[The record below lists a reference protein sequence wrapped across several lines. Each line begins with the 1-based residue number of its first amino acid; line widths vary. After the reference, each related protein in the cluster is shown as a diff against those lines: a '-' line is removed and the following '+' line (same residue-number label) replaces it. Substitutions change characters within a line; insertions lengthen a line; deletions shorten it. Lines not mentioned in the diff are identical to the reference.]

1 MASITPRKRRR
12 VPGSATSPLAPAGS
26 GATPVITSLP
36 LAALKPY
43 DRNTRTHT
51 DHQIGLIAASI
62 EQFGFNNPI
71 LIDQDNRIVAGHG
84 RYETARRLELAT
96 VPTVLLDHLKPQQV
110 RAYHIADNRLA
121 ELSEW
126 NRDMLRL
133 EIADFLALDLEG
145 SLEFDLPAL
154 GFTTP
159 ALDVLFAESDEK
171 GTEPER
177 VNLPDDG
184 TQAVTRPG
192 DLWCLGKH
200 RMLCGDALDPAV
212 LGVVMESEKAQL
224 VFTDPPYNVPV
235 RGHVRAG
242 KGHREF
248 AMASGEMS
256 EVQFRQFLT
265 HSLDLVVRNLVDNG
279 LLMVCMDW
287 RHISELIAVGRELGF
302 GLVNLCVWAKTN
314 AGMGSLW
321 RSQHELIAVFGR
333 GRHLNN
339 VELGWHGQHRSNLW
353 TYAGVNTFRR
363 GRAADL
369 ADHPTVK
376 PTALVSDAIRDV
388 TRHGDI
394 VLDSFGGSGTTL
406 LAAQKTGRRAR
417 LIEIDPLYVDTTI
430 RRWQELTGHHAV
442 CAATGESFDSLSA
455 TGSRKAS
462 GNDKEKAR

>member
-12 VPGSATSPLAPAGS
+12 LPGSAASPLAPAG
-26 GATPVITSLP
+26 GRATPVITSLP
-36 LAALKPY
+36 LAAIKPY
-43 DRNTRTHT
+43 DRNTRVHT
-51 DHQIGLIAASI
+51 DHQIGLIAGSI

-71 LIDQDNRIVAGHG
+71 LIDHDNRIVAGHG
-84 RYETARRLELAT
+84 RYEAARRLELAA
-96 VPTVLLDHLKPQQV
+96 VPTVLLEHLTPQQV
-110 RAYHIADNRLA
+110 RAYRIADNRLA

-159 ALDVLFAESDEK
+159 ALDVLFAESDAN

-177 VNLPDDG
+177 VDLPDE
-184 TQAVTRPG
+184 TVQAVTRPG
-192 DLWCLGKH
+192 DLWCLGEH
-200 RMLCGDALDPAV
+200 RILCGDALDPAA
-212 LGVVMESEKAQL
+212 LARLTDGVKAQL
-224 VFTDPPYNVPV
+224 VFIDPPYNVPV

-248 AMASGEMS
+248 AMASGEMTTP
-256 EVQFRQFLT
+256 QFREFLT
-265 HSLDLVVRNLVDNG
+265 RSLDVAGQHLADNG

-287 RHISELIAVGRELGF
+287 RHISELIAVARELGF
-302 GLVNLCVWAKTN
+302 SLVNVCVWAKTN

-321 RSQHELIAVFGR
+321 RSQHELIAVFGAAR

-339 VELGWHGQHRSNLW
+339 VELGRHGRHRSNLW

-369 ADHPTVK
+369 TDHPTVK
-376 PTALVSDAIRDV
+376 PTALVADAIRDV

-394 VLDSFGGSGTTL
+394 VLDSFGGSGTPL

-417 LIEIDPLYVDTTI
+417 LVEIDPRYVDTTI

-442 CAATGESFDSLSA
+442 CAAKGERFDSLSA
-455 TGSRKAS
+455 SRQQE
-462 GNDKEKAR
+462 GRPQ